1 MNALRACASNCG
13 FDVEWSGSMNRWIG
27 LFDNWLGR
35 WTTLP
40 IEEIGALCF
49 VPDLGKP
56 ADSVERTAAGLEAQ

>member
-1 MNALRACASNCG
+1 MK
-13 FDVEWSGSMNRWIG
+13 RWIG